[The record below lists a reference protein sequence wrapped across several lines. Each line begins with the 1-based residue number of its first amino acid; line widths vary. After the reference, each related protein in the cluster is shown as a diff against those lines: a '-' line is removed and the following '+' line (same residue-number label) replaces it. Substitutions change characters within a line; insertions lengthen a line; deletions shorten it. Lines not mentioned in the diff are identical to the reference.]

1 VAVVESTATV
11 LYAPGVLVKTGW
23 GP

>member
-11 LYAPGVLVKTGW
+11 LYASSVLVKTGW

>member
-11 LYAPGVLVKTGW
+11 LYAPSVLVKTGW